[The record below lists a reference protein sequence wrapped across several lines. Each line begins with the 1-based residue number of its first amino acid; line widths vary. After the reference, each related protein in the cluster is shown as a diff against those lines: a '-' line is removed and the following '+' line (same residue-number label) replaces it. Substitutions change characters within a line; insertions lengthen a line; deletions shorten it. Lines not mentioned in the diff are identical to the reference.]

1 MLIDWE
7 WIAAGPAALDVA
19 NIIQRLPVMIAPGN
33 PIPAAFWT
41 NELADYYFKHYR
53 AAGGMCT
60 DAGAWRRS
68 YGLALVAQGVAQMP
82 FIHGSMRRAIR
93 GEIAPPQIVGVP
105 EAVIRRNLRAGL
117 PMMEQ
122 MEQLVI
128 REARRWL
135 G

>member
-1 MLIDWE
+1 MTKGLVRVRPTGTSDTC
-7 WIAAGPAALDVA
+7 VTSVRTKRY
-19 NIIQRLPVMIAPGN
+19 Q
-33 PIPAAFWT
+33 
-41 NELADYYFKHYR
+41 
-53 AAGGMCT
+53 AAGGRRL
-60 DAGAWRRS
+60 DAAGWRRS
-68 YGLALVAQGVAQMP
+68 YGVALVAKGVAQMP
-82 FIHGSMRRAIR
+82 FIHGSMRRAMR